1 MNETQTPSQ
10 DDKVVGALSHATV
23 LLPMWGIVVPV
34 LIWVTQREKS
44 EYIRQQS
51 MQALAWQI
59 LQIVLFFVAYI
70 PFMLLI
76 LSDVFFTTNEQLE
89 GFFLQFCSIGLIVL
103 ITIGPII
110 VGIYAAVRSL
120 QGQPY
125 TYPLIGQRVRA
136 YLAK

>member
-1 MNETQTPSQ
+1 
-10 DDKVVGALSHATV
+10 
-23 LLPMWGIVVPV
+23 
-34 LIWVTQREKS
+34 
-44 EYIRQQS
+44 